1 MNDAKKLRALIVYG
15 QLIDEILHIVYE
27 EHPEILAKAAIQVV
41 DKNPELFKDALEKVK
56 NNAIVQEEDNP
67 KNGISRV

>member
-41 DKNPELFKDALEKVK
+41 DKNPEIFKDALEKVE
-56 NNAIVQEEDNP
+56 NNASLHEEDNP
-67 KNGISRV
+67 IDGL